1 MGLSTRPRRAA
12 RALRPRA
19 CYSLLTTHYS
29 LLTTRYSLRYQVALV
44 LTLQWLLYLLVT
56 IGSYYKWWVESNQ
69 GPGVYSFSSTPTE
82 DLEGPMHQLQQECT
96 WMDQKMSVAGSV
108 PPSPPPANFSGL
120 TLPLLESAS
129 GELVEAEP
137 SNILNGAALVRRDGH
152 YPPHTRWSPTPR
164 TPAPAP
170 APALAPQHRSTA
182 APQHRSTAAPR
193 RQHALS
199 PPWYA
204 SHTSHTH
211 HSRRPHHRT
220 PRGTPRGTE
229 HYRTPQGTTRSPSA
243 APLAPFEPSP
253 PPPGSPSHPQ
263 A

>member
-1 MGLSTRPRRAA
+1 M
-12 RALRPRA
+12 
-19 CYSLLTTHYS
+19 
-29 LLTTRYSLRYQVALV
+29 

-182 APQHRSTAAPR
+182 
-193 RQHALS
+193 
-199 PPWYA
+199 
-204 SHTSHTH
+204 
-211 HSRRPHHRT
+211 
-220 PRGTPRGTE
+220 
-229 HYRTPQGTTRSPSA
+229 PSA
-243 APLAPFEPSP
+243 CTQPPLVCLAHLAHPPQQKTSP
-253 PPPGSPSHPQ
+253 QNATWNATWNRTLQNTTGDDEVTIGCIPRTL
-263 A
+263 